1 MASHSPKGVYRLVVL
16 SSINYCK
23 CKYSVKVTKWLLQKL
38 LQQANSVW
46 PFALSMS
53 GYCVW
58 RSTLQTAAPL
68 QAICAKWKPSLG
80 GSSAASLASVDLS
93 CVFGWRSTLRSHVC
107 TQRFWAPT
115 TVQCFKRVKFIETC
129 TMHIEQFH
137 FCAVSRGRQICYCG
151 NFIQNVNKVTWASLQ
166 VLLSLALPGLK

>member
-1 MASHSPKGVYRLVVL
+1 
-16 SSINYCK
+16 
-23 CKYSVKVTKWLLQKL
+23 
-38 LQQANSVW
+38 
-46 PFALSMS
+46 MS

-80 GSSAASLASVDLS
+80 GSSAASLDLS
-93 CVFGWRSTLRSHVC
+93 CVLGWRSTLGSHIC
-107 TQRFWAPT
+107 TQRFEAPT
-115 TVQCFKRVKFIETC
+115 TVQCFKHVKFIETC
-129 TMHIEQFH
+129 TMHIAQFH

-166 VLLSLALPGLK
+166 VLLSLALPGLKSSSWKLDCRRTENVKLATSPLSSCFRSRNNAAASRILLKSRYILV